1 MAVGDRVELGGF
13 ESPGYVALNGAV
25 VTVMRKERRKC
36 TRARRVHVRW
46 EVVPDTI
53 DRQTLPGTVN
63 PERILR
69 VL

>member
-1 MAVGDRVELGGF
+1 MGDRVVLGGF
-13 ESPGYVALNGAV
+13 EAPGYVALNGAV
-25 VTVMRKERRKC
+25 VTVMRKERRKS
-36 TRARRVHVRW
+36 TGARRLHVRW

-53 DRQTLPGTVN
+53 DRQALPGTVN